1 MSNLFSLDFP
11 FPMAKEDMNNPI
23 ERIME
28 DTRELPIRENPT
40 IKPSSNGNSKST
52 LQGSGFLDEQINA
65 GARQVIEEWRGN
77 REQRQQVEQ
86 QHLIWLRKQ
95 EGTKLIWTPIKYK
108 QLEEEIARDESG
120 DFENVTWQSPTSREA
135 LELATH
141 LRNSWD
147 EDSCLAFDYLIDT
160 QDQVDQTGNLT
171 HIEVDVEGHD
181 RNGHRLRVQRTL
193 EVKISRRQEEL
204 EGALRQKNMMQLEWT
219 IILKKPHP
227 FALPPQA
234 ARYKTPH
241 QLILEQLAQ
250 HELDKAIDERNHFLR
265 KTFGPGS
272 DLFHMERESTLGAHD
287 WSFHTPVVQIR
298 GPDGVVL
305 RLVEC
310 RTDAEVDG
318 EVICTHRMSLTESI
332 PSGEQSHLF
341 DLPIEGTDTERRIR
355 QARWSISS
363 AIDRCHASGSA
374 ERFVMDKWV
383 GWSF

>member
-1 MSNLFSLDFP
+1 
-11 FPMAKEDMNNPI
+11 MNNPF
-23 ERIME
+23 ERTME
-28 DTRELPIRENPT
+28 DTRKLPIRENSST
-40 IKPSSNGNSKST
+40 IKPSSNGNAKST

-65 GARQVIEEWRGN
+65 GARQAIEGWRGN
-77 REQRQQVEQ
+77 REQRVKQ

-95 EGTKLIWTPIKYK
+95 EGTKLMWTPVEYEE
-108 QLEEEIARDESG
+108 LEEEIARDESG

-135 LELATH
+135 PDLENH

-181 RNGHRLRVQRTL
+181 RNGHRVRVQQTL
-193 EVKISRRQEEL
+193 EVKISRRQEEW
-204 EGALRQKNMMQLEWT
+204 EGALRQKNTMQLEWT

-227 FALPPQA
+227 FSLPPQA

-265 KTFGPGS
+265 KTFEHGS
-272 DLFHMERESTLGAHD
+272 DIFHMERESTLGAHH
-287 WSFHTPVVQIR
+287 WTFHTPVVQIR

-318 EVICTHRMSLTESI
+318 EVICTHRMSLTETI

-341 DLPIEGTDTERRIR
+341 DLPTEGTDMERRIR

-383 GWSF
+383 SWSF